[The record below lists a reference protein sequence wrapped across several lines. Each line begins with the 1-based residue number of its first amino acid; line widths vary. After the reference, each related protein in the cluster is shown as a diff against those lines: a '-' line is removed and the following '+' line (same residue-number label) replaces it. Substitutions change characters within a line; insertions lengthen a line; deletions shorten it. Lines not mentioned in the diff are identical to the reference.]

1 MTRLSEL
8 DSSLWQV
15 LNAVVDM
22 CMLTAMNF
30 KAKKY
35 NPPNS
40 QSSAWLQANTTDTYV
55 PSCGQGHQNPV
66 T

>member
-1 MTRLSEL
+1 VARLPESGSL
-8 DSSLWQV
+8 LWQV

-40 QSSAWLQANTTDTYV
+40 QSSAWLQANTSDTYV
-55 PSCGQGHQNPV
+55 LQLWTGTPE
-66 T
+66 TL